1 MSQVHTLTN
10 KERFEKA
17 EKIRNEMESS
27 NNQCGF
33 STFYL
38 SFLED
43 VRGYPFV
50 IRLGSSLAFH
60 PTHRLRAHIGI

>member
-50 IRLGSSLAFH
+50 I
-60 PTHRLRAHIGI
+60 